1 MEILQQI
8 NKITLEKSENL
19 EKKLHVCQNLAKS
32 SAFFFFFFFLHIQFT
47 RFQTKSLQSQGSYI
61 SERTW
66 DPSQKAITK

>member
-19 EKKLHVCQNLAKS
+19 EKKLHVGQNLAKS
-32 SAFFFFFFFLHIQFT
+32 SAFFFFLHIQFP
-47 RFQTKSLQSQGSYI
+47 RFLTKSLQSQGCYI
-61 SERTW
+61 SESTW

>member
-19 EKKLHVCQNLAKS
+19 EKKLHVGQNLAKS
-32 SAFFFFFFFLHIQFT
+32 SAFFFFFLHIQFP
-47 RFQTKSLQSQGSYI
+47 RFLTKSLQSQGSYI
-61 SERTW
+61 SESTW

>member
-19 EKKLHVCQNLAKS
+19 EKKLHVGQNLAKS
-32 SAFFFFFFFLHIQFT
+32 SAFFFFFFLHIQFP
-47 RFQTKSLQSQGSYI
+47 RFLTKSLQSQGSYI
-61 SERTW
+61 SESTW

>member
-19 EKKLHVCQNLAKS
+19 EKKLHVGQNLAKS
-32 SAFFFFFFFLHIQFT
+32 SAFFFFFLHIQFP
-47 RFQTKSLQSQGSYI
+47 RFLTKSLQSQGYI

-66 DPSQKAITK
+66 DLSQKAITK